1 MTILQ
6 LLKTAPITTLL
17 LASFIGLF
25 VLQIVSGVDA
35 NNPSTE
41 ALLSWGANALPF
53 TMSDQPWRL
62 VSSAFLH
69 IGLMHLLFNGFAM
82 YFFGQIAE
90 PMFGSAKFLAL
101 FLLAAIGGNLL
112 NNYVT
117 WQGIIDGTGQPGISA
132 GASGGIMGIGAALL
146 IAALF
151 KISVNG
157 MVLNLKSLIFIM
169 GINLV
174 YGFAVPGIDNAGH
187 IGGAITGLVIALAFA
202 IGYRQRLA
210 VAMQNTAIYQQRN
223 ANPYQTTYHYG
234 EQDNGQ
240 YNSKYNSQ
248 YDTQYNAQYN
258 DQLDNQSRYDSSDDA
273 HLPSLDTDFNNQ
285 NAGLDSHHS
294 TLDRYDSEIDSDDSN
309 TRDIRSNDMNHSTVR
324 HTASHDH
331 PDHNNI
337 TQPTAPPR
345 EPIKPAIIWQL
356 LPWFMML
363 LISISFVWWWQDIH
377 EQLLQVLKSIE

>member
-1 MTILQ
+1 MTIQQ
-6 LLKTAPITTLL
+6 LLKTAPVTTLL
-17 LASFIGLF
+17 LVSFIGLF
-25 VLQIVSGVDA
+25 IMQVLTGVDA

-41 ALLSWGANALPF
+41 ALIKWGANALPF
-53 TMSDQPWRL
+53 TMDSEPWRL

-117 WQGIIDGTGQPGISA
+117 WQGIVDGTGQAGLSA

-202 IGYRQRLA
+202 IAYRQRMAA
-210 VAMQNTAIYQQRN
+210 VIQNIATYESSDLSYYQSEQQNEYHTTYINTAVN
-223 ANPYQTTYHYG
+223 SEPDF
-234 EQDNGQ
+234 DN
-240 YNSKYNSQ
+240 
-248 YDTQYNAQYN
+248 
-258 DQLDNQSRYDSSDDA
+258 DA
-273 HLPSLDTDFNNQ
+273 HLNNTHLNHDSLHNESHVDNNSGV
-285 NAGLDSHHS
+285 NSNVTVNPTNPILP
-294 TLDRYDSEIDSDDSN
+294 TLNEIPN
-309 TRDIRSNDMNHSTVR
+309 EKG
-324 HTASHDH
+324 TA
-331 PDHNNI
+331 
-337 TQPTAPPR
+337 
-345 EPIKPAIIWQL
+345 IKPALIWQL
-356 LPWFMML
+356 LPWAVMLFIGIGFM
-363 LISISFVWWWQDIH
+363 WWWQDIH
-377 EQLLQVLKSIE
+377 QQLVEVLSAIEQSTV

>member
-1 MTILQ
+1 MTIQQ
-6 LLKTAPITTLL
+6 LLKTAPVTTLL

-25 VLQIVSGVDA
+25 IMQVLTGVDA

-41 ALLSWGANALPF
+41 ALLKWGANALPF
-53 TMSDQPWRL
+53 TMGDDPWRL

-112 NNYVT
+112 NSYVT
-117 WQGIIDGTGQPGISA
+117 WQSILDGTGQPGLSA

-210 VAMQNTAIYQQRN
+210 VAIQNAAIQQQRTFNSYQTNYTYGAHDNPPYDSQYSGQYHDQHDNQGRYDATPIEQPPHFAANSIEQNTAVANNETNVSDIN
-223 ANPYQTTYHYG
+223 AN
-234 EQDNGQ
+234 
-240 YNSKYNSQ
+240 NSAESVTANNSPLSNEAVHNSI
-248 YDTQYNAQYN
+248 DPKA
-258 DQLDNQSRYDSSDDA
+258 LKK
-273 HLPSLDTDFNNQ
+273 PS
-285 NAGLDSHHS
+285 
-294 TLDRYDSEIDSDDSN
+294 
-309 TRDIRSNDMNHSTVR
+309 
-324 HTASHDH
+324 
-331 PDHNNI
+331 
-337 TQPTAPPR
+337 
-345 EPIKPAIIWQL
+345 IIWQL
-356 LPWFMML
+356 LPWLAML
-363 LISISFVWWWQDIH
+363 LISIGFVWWWQDIH
-377 EQLLQVLKSIE
+377 QQLLQVLKAIE

>member
-1 MTILQ
+1 MTIQQ
-6 LLKTAPITTLL
+6 LLKTAPVTTLL
-17 LASFIGLF
+17 LASFVGLF
-25 VLQIVSGVDA
+25 VLQVVTGVDA

-41 ALLSWGANALPF
+41 GLLKWGANALPF
-53 TMSDQPWRL
+53 TMIDDPWRL

-117 WQGIIDGTGQPGISA
+117 WQSILDGTGQPGLSA

-157 MVLNLKSLIFIM
+157 MVLNLKSLIIIM
-169 GINLV
+169 AINLV

-187 IGGAITGLVIALAFA
+187 IGGAITGLIIALAFA

-210 VAMQNTAIYQQRN
+210 VAMHNAATQQAQRFH
-223 ANPYQTTYHYG
+223 PYQTTYHYG
-234 EQDNGQ
+234 DQGRHQ
-240 YNSKYNSQ
+240 HNSQ
-248 YDTQYNAQYN
+248 YNEP
-258 DQLDNQSRYDSSDDA
+258 LDNSERYGNSSIDQSFSLNTDSINQ
-273 HLPSLDTDFNNQ
+273 DTELNNHD
-285 NAGLDSHHS
+285 AGLDNCDINTPNIHGNVENS
-294 TLDRYDSEIDSDDSN
+294 TAIDSAF
-309 TRDIRSNDMNHSTVR
+309 NHSAT
-324 HTASHDH
+324 H
-331 PDHNNI
+331 HNI
-337 TQPTAPPR
+337 IQSTIDPKG
-345 EPIKPAIIWQL
+345 PIKPSIIWQL
-356 LPWFMML
+356 LPWLTML
-363 LISISFVWWWQDIH
+363 LISIGFVWWWQDIH
-377 EQLLQVLKSIE
+377 EQLLQALKAIE